1 MSNDVNRDV
10 NERPGFRIVDLN
22 YVSLYYEDFKAAIEF
37 YTKVLGDPETVD
49 QGGEI
54 IGWRMGATWLT
65 LFPTKESTHPG
76 SNPRNAEFAIQV
88 AEPDEVDTLYQA
100 FIDAGAKKGWE
111 PFDTEMY
118 EKMRF
123 SYIDDP
129 FGVRID
135 IICPLTQEG
144 K

>member
-1 MSNDVNRDV
+1 MSDDVEKKDR
-10 NERPGFRIVDLN
+10 FKIVDLN
-22 YVSLYYEDFKAAIEF
+22 YVSLYYEDFQTAIDF
-37 YTKVLGDPETVD
+37 YTEVLGSPENVD
-49 QGGEI
+49 EGGEI

-65 LFPTKESTHPG
+65 LFPAKEAAHPG

-88 AEPDEVDTLYQA
+88 AEPDQVDVLYQA
-100 FIDAGAKKGWE
+100 FIEAGAKKGWE

-118 EKMRF
+118 EAMRF

-135 IICPLTQEG
+135 IICPLNPEG